1 MPRRNYIQKTT
12 GRKVPGV
19 TTYLGILA
27 KPALIWWGYKQGM
40 DNYERLSKDIAG
52 YAKNIGWPKPTDD
65 DRAIGSYLQD
75 VIQSFPVLGLYD
87 KRDQAADAGT
97 LGHTLIECDLQEQPL
112 PDTSTYPEAAK
123 EKAEGCYLA
132 FLDWKKNHALKVIGS
147 EVPLT
152 SEQWP
157 YGGTIDHVIQT
168 NVTPT
173 GHVDILDIKTGKD
186 IYLEAKI
193 QVAAYGPL
201 WNEHHPDQLVS
212 GYHILRL
219 GPNGEFTHKYFPTLN
234 GKYFEIFLD
243 CLDIKETLTQLGEK
257 I

>member
-1 MPRRNYIQKTT
+1 MAPRRNYIQKTT

-27 KPALIWWGYKQGM
+27 KPALIWWGYKQGL
-40 DNYERLSKDIAG
+40 DNYERLSAEVAL
-52 YAKNIGWPKPTDD
+52 YAQEITDD
-65 DRAIGSYLQD
+65 PVETKTYLEKL
-75 VIQSFPVLGLYD
+75 IQSFPVLGLYD
-87 KRDQAADAGT
+87 KRDKAADAGT
-97 LGHTLIECDLQEQPL
+97 LGHELIECDLQDREL
-112 PDTSTYPEAAK
+112 PDTSRYPVEVR

-132 FLDWKKNHALKVIGS
+132 FLDWRKNNNITVLGS
-147 EVPLT
+147 EVALT

-168 NVTPT
+168 NVTPKD
-173 GHVDILDIKTGKD
+173 HVDILDIKTGKD

-193 QVAAYGPL
+193 QVASYGPL
-201 WNEHHPDQLVS
+201 WTEHNPEKPVA

-219 GPNGEFTHKYFPTLN
+219 GPEGEFTHKYFPTLDS
-234 GKYFEIFLD
+234 KYFEVFLD
-243 CLDIKETLTQLGEK
+243 CLDIKETLNQLGEK

>member
-40 DNYERLSKDIAG
+40 DNYERLSAQMAEFAQQVLNDSKMGD
-52 YAKNIGWPKPTDD
+52 N
-65 DRAIGSYLQD
+65 LQEI
-75 VIQSFPVLGLYD
+75 IQSFPVLGLYD

-97 LGHTLIECDLQEQPL
+97 LAHWLIECDLQNRKEEFIGAPL
-112 PDTSTYPEAAK
+112 AIVKD
-123 EKAEGCYLA
+123 KAEGCYLA

-157 YGGTIDHVIQT
+157 FGGTIDHVIQT
-168 NVTPT
+168 NVTPKD
-173 GHVDILDIKTGKD
+173 HVDILDIKTGKD

-193 QVAAYGPL
+193 QVASYGPL
-201 WNEHHPDQLVS
+201 WNEHHPDQPVA

-219 GPNGEFTHKYFPTLN
+219 GPEGEFTHKYFPTLDR
-234 GKYFEIFLD
+234 KYFEIFLD
-243 CLDIKETLTQLGEK
+243 CLDIKETLNQLGEK